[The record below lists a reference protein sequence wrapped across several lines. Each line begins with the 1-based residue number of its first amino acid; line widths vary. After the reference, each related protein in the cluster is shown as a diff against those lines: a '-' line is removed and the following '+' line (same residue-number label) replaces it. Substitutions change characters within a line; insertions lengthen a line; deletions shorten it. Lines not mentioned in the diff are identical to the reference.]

1 MTAEAHSGDLR
12 NSQLFLDDR
21 LIDDHVRVQR
31 VWHQPQ
37 KYPKPVM
44 EGKYPWEGDCPCLY
58 GTVLRV
64 DGTFRM
70 WYVGTRNS
78 SRPRV
83 CYAESDDGLHW
94 ERPQLGICEFGGN
107 KNNNIVIQPA
117 YPDGFIDDCAMI
129 YEPDDEWPYKLL
141 YWDSL
146 DVNPDHWGIFATRS
160 KDGIHFESLGNV
172 LHKWDD
178 RFAAVTDKVDGKYR
192 VYGRG
197 TFETGVERAGLWTGR
212 TDFVTEYALDPF
224 PRKRPV
230 SYTESED
237 LIHWTPGEQ
246 VIKTGTDDPWQM
258 QYYSLTPFYYEGI
271 WLAGLLRMHTIPD
284 VLEEEL
290 VWSYDGRNW
299 QRSIPRQP
307 FIPRGPKGSFDSVW
321 LNLPTNPPIVNYNQ
335 LWFYYSGRA
344 GGHGAQFPEAYGAIG
359 LATLR
364 IDGFCSM
371 YGGEQPGAM
380 LTRPVTWPGGEL
392 MVNADPR
399 RDISGHHSGDGGT
412 YGSVRVELRDAENK
426 PLDGYRFAD
435 CNPVTR
441 NTRNFDEEPVWTA
454 PERDNLAVKPL
465 TWQEG
470 RSARELAGKRI
481 RLFFEVRDAHLYSF
495 RAGSPSFRAS
505 SS

>member
-37 KYPKPVM
+37 KYPEPVM
-44 EGKYPWEGDCPCLY
+44 KGKYPWEGDCPCLY

-64 DGTFRM
+64 NGKFRM

-78 SRPRV
+78 SKPRV
-83 CYAESDDGLHW
+83 CYAESSDGLQW
-94 ERPQLGICEFGGN
+94 ERPELGICEFGGN

-129 YEPDDEWPYKLL
+129 HEPDDEWPYKLL

-146 DVNPDHWGIFATRS
+146 DVNPDHWGIFATPFEGRDPLRIAGQRPAQVGRPFRS
-160 KDGIHFESLGNV
+160 GHRQGGRQVPGLRQRHLRD
-172 LHKWDD
+172 
-178 RFAAVTDKVDGKYR
+178 
-192 VYGRG
+192 GRG
-197 TFETGVERAGLWTGR
+197 AG
-212 TDFVTEYALDPF
+212 
-224 PRKRPV
+224 RPV
-230 SYTESED
+230 AGRYRLRYRIRTGPVSAQAARGLHRERGPDSLD
-237 LIHWTPGEQ
+237 AREQ

-435 CNPVTR
+435 CNPITR
-441 NTRNFDEEPVWTA
+441 NTRNFDEEPVWTM
-454 PERDNLAVKPL
+454 PERDRLAVQAVAWK
-465 TWQEG
+465 EG
-470 RSARELAGKRI
+470 RSARELAGRRI

-495 RAGSPSFRAS
+495 RAS

>member
-37 KYPKPVM
+37 KFPKPVM

-64 DGTFRM
+64 DGKFRM

-78 SRPRV
+78 SKPRV
-83 CYAESDDGLHW
+83 CYAESDDGIHW
-94 ERPQLGICEFGGN
+94 ERPFLGICEFGGN
-107 KNNNIVIQPA
+107 RNNNIVIQPA
-117 YPDGFIDDCAMI
+117 LPDGFIDDCAMI

-160 KDGIHFESLGNV
+160 KDGVHFESLGNV

-178 RFAAVTDKVDGKYR
+178 RFVAVTDKVDGKYR

-197 TFETGVERAGLWTGR
+197 TFETGIERAGLWKGR
-212 TDFVTEYALDPF
+212 TDFVTEYGLDPF

-246 VIKTGTDDPWQM
+246 VMKPDTDDPWQM

-271 WLAGLLRMHTIPD
+271 WLAGALRMHTIPD
-284 VLEEEL
+284 VLEVEL
-290 VWSYDGRNW
+290 VWSYDG
-299 QRSIPRQP
+299 
-307 FIPRGPKGSFDSVW
+307 KD
-321 LNLPTNPPIVNYNQ
+321 
-335 LWFYYSGRA
+335 
-344 GGHGAQFPEAYGAIG
+344 
-359 LATLR
+359 
-364 IDGFCSM
+364 
-371 YGGEQPGAM
+371 
-380 LTRPVTWPGGEL
+380 
-392 MVNADPR
+392 
-399 RDISGHHSGDGGT
+399 
-412 YGSVRVELRDAENK
+412 
-426 PLDGYRFAD
+426 
-435 CNPVTR
+435 
-441 NTRNFDEEPVWTA
+441 
-454 PERDNLAVKPL
+454 
-465 TWQEG
+465 
-470 RSARELAGKRI
+470 
-481 RLFFEVRDAHLYSF
+481 
-495 RAGSPSFRAS
+495 
-505 SS
+505 

>member
-1 MTAEAHSGDLR
+1 MVRG
-12 NSQLFLDDR
+12 NPQL
-21 LIDDHVRVQR
+21 VQA
-31 VWHQPQ
+31 
-37 KYPKPVM
+37 
-44 EGKYPWEGDCPCLY
+44 
-58 GTVLRV
+58 T
-64 DGTFRM
+64 
-70 WYVGTRNS
+70 
-78 SRPRV
+78 V
-83 CYAESDDGLHW
+83 CYAESGDGIHG

-107 KNNNIVIQPA
+107 KNNNIVIQPT

-178 RFAAVTDKVDGKYR
+178 RFVAVTDKVDGKYR

-197 TFETGVERAGLWTGR
+197 TFETGVERAGLWKGR
-212 TDFVTEYALDPF
+212 TDFVTELWPG
-224 PRKRPV
+224 PV
-230 SYTESED
+230 SAQAARVLHRERGPD
-237 LIHWTPGEQ
+237 PLTPGEQ
-246 VIKTGTDDPWQM
+246 VMQTGP
-258 QYYSLTPFYYEGI
+258 
-271 WLAGLLRMHTIPD
+271 TIPGRCSTTRSRRSTTRASGWQ
-284 VLEEEL
+284 VCCACTPSPTCWKREL

-299 QRSIPRQP
+299 HRSIPRQP

-321 LNLPTNPPIVNYNQ
+321 TQPAHQPAHRQLQPTVV
-335 LWFYYSGRA
+335 LLLRRA

-371 YGGEQPGAM
+371 YGGEQPGAI
-380 LTRPVTWPGGEL
+380 LTKPVTWPGGEL

-399 RDISGHHSGDGGT
+399 RDISGHHSGDDGT
-412 YGSVRVELRDAENK
+412 YGSIRVEIRDPENN

-435 CNPVTR
+435 CNPITR
-441 NTRNFDEEPVWTA
+441 NTRNFKEEPVWTM
-454 PERDNLAVKPL
+454 PERDNLAVKAV
-465 TWQEG
+465 TWKEE

-495 RAGSPSFRAS
+495 RAGSS
-505 SS
+505 